1 MLEVDAEH
9 ISHAERH
16 QQGQRYRDSHQERR
30 PPFPKT
36 DERNDHHQDN
46 RLVKTVHEQ
55 LNIFLD
61 LLWLVAGASDDQI
74 FRQTHLEVGEGG
86 IDSLR
91 EAVDLL
97 PRTHLNA
104 EDNGTCP
111 LPAALAVAPRVVAQI
126 PGRAIVSANGIDE
139 IVQIEGRSVRRD
151 AHSDISDFML
161 AAKFAGRIDR
171 DTLVFKFELAA
182 GHGDIACLKNIGE
195 DLRLEAVGRQALLRI
210 EEINLL
216 GQDTRS
222 NHFGDEGGAV
232 GGAGRGEQRLL
243 HGVGKI
249 IHLPVT
255 VLFTGNGNQL
265 DWNFGGVTN
274 HEGLPSVGM
283 HIHCPIALGEEG
295 VKEIERGLVVYRG
308 LAIDADKT
316 RAVKN
321 PNVFRGVLAARVLGK
336 LSHSQHDQTLVHGRR
351 ETVHERH
358 ASGRVLGPRR
368 QNRIP
373 DRLGT
378 ERDLGFAGF
387 GARHREEQ
395 RGGVAEVPYIIDR
408 AGALGEVTNC
418 LQAAADVIQ
427 NLTRFL

>member
-1 MLEVDAEH
+1 
-9 ISHAERH
+9 
-16 QQGQRYRDSHQERR
+16 
-30 PPFPKT
+30 
-36 DERNDHHQDN
+36 
-46 RLVKTVHEQ
+46 
-55 LNIFLD
+55 
-61 LLWLVAGASDDQI
+61 
-74 FRQTHLEVGEGG
+74 
-86 IDSLR
+86 
-91 EAVDLL
+91 
-97 PRTHLNA
+97 
-104 EDNGTCP
+104 
-111 LPAALAVAPRVVAQI
+111 
-126 PGRAIVSANGIDE
+126 
-139 IVQIEGRSVRRD
+139 
-151 AHSDISDFML
+151 ML

-195 DLRLEAVGRQALLRI
+195 YLRLEAVGRQALLRI

-321 PNVFRGVLAARVLGK
+321 PNVFRGV
-336 LSHSQHDQTLVHGRR
+336 
-351 ETVHERH
+351 
-358 ASGRVLGPRR
+358 
-368 QNRIP
+368 
-373 DRLGT
+373 
-378 ERDLGFAGF
+378 
-387 GARHREEQ
+387 
-395 RGGVAEVPYIIDR
+395 
-408 AGALGEVTNC
+408 
-418 LQAAADVIQ
+418 QAAADVIQ
-427 NLTRFL
+427 NLTRFLQPVRERERHRRDMASGDRLDARDIRVRSDGLFYAARHKFFNLFGAGARPRRDDHRLFWGNVRVLALGHMGVVVYTPNDRANQQDSGDL